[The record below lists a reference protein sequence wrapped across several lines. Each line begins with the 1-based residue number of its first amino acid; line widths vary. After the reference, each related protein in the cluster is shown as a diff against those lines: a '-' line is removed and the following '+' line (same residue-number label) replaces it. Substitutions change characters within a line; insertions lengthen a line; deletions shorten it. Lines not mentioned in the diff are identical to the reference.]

1 MKKIAKEK
9 KTKIHT
15 HPRAN
20 AAIKNNLIQTKVNNY
35 HKTFKFQT
43 RDFILTQL
51 LVSAKRSHK
60 KKHNRKTV
68 KKKNKVH

>member
-1 MKKIAKEK
+1 MSQSHMKKIAKEK

-43 RDFILTQL
+43 KDFILTQL
-51 LVSAKRSHK
+51 LVRPKRSHK
-60 KKHNRKTV
+60 K
-68 KKKNKVH
+68 VH